1 MEKNLKPSLTSRK
14 KPHTV
19 LPKRKKRVFA
29 LLCVALPLVATITA
43 EGVLRWAGLGGH
55 PPLFK
60 KIDETPDGTLY
71 ISDIEKARSYFFANQ
86 DRPGYNDQ
94 YSFFQPKTTNAFR
107 VLLAGG
113 SAIKG
118 YPQPRFLT
126 PSAFLREMLID
137 AWPER
142 NVEVLNIGTTAV
154 ASFPVMEMTIE
165 GLAYDP
171 DLVVIYSG
179 HNEFFGAYG
188 VASINRAGALPAMLK
203 LHRWMR
209 STALVQGLD
218 RLRPKSQSENKT
230 LMEIMVGQRYTSPE
244 HWSRKAAA
252 NNLYHN
258 ISRIIQACNARNI
271 PVMVCTLPS
280 NERDLAPLGDD
291 RITITDNVRREE
303 LEAAARMGIANAES
317 DPEVALEVLA
327 GVLEEQ
333 PKHARA
339 HYYTGKALD
348 KLGRNKEALNHYIY
362 ARDYDPMPWR
372 ATSQSQEGVLRAA
385 RDNHAIICDVE
396 AFFREASPGGSVGW
410 ELMDDHVHPSLEGE
424 AMLARAMVERLTH
437 AEGPIHVEPKIYQS
451 LSDNDE
457 YARRLGD
464 NPFDRYGVN
473 HQMRVLFSIP
483 FMKETN
489 PRALVRYDQRVR
501 QFEKTLSPDLLEIAQ
516 NWQTKTPHAGGMR
529 PITGMIARGL
539 MRRGNYEE
547 ALRLLEIAQ
556 RSVPVYTSWHME
568 YVYFELAC
576 REKING
582 ALTEEDRIRAGEE
595 IGRGKLLL
603 KNGYSESGM
612 AERYVGRLHQLRGE
626 FAEAIPFLLASRLR
640 LTGFD
645 LVAID
650 QALFL
655 SYVNVGA
662 FEEARKLAEFGF
674 KNSGQ
679 YSDYYRQLLTQLP
692 SPAKTP

>member
-1 MEKNLKPSLTSRK
+1 MENNPNPLLSCKN

-19 LPKRKKRVFA
+19 LPKRKKRVYA
-29 LLCVALPLVATITA
+29 LLCAILPLVAVIA
-43 EGVLRWAGLGGH
+43 VEGLLRWAGLGGH
-55 PPLFK
+55 PRLFK
-60 KIDETPDGTLY
+60 AVDETPQGMLY

-94 YSFFQPKTTNAFR
+94 YSFFQPKATNAFR

-118 YPQPRFLT
+118 YPQPRIFA
-126 PSAFLREMLID
+126 PSSFLREMLTD
-137 AWPER
+137 VWPER
-142 NVEVLNIGTTAV
+142 KVEVLNIGTTAV
-154 ASFPVMEMTIE
+154 ASFPVMEMTLE
-165 GLAYDP
+165 GLEYNP

-188 VASINRAGALPAMLK
+188 VASINRAGAHPAMMR

-218 RLRPKSQSENKT
+218 RLLPGSRSEDKT
-230 LMEIMVGQRYTSPE
+230 LMEIMVGQNYTAPE

-252 NNLYHN
+252 NNLYHH
-258 ISRIIQACNARNI
+258 ISRIIRACHARNI
-271 PVMVCTLPS
+271 PIMVCTLPS
-280 NERDLAPLGDD
+280 NERDLAPLGED
-291 RITITDNVRREE
+291 RITLSDISQREA
-303 LEAAARMGIANAES
+303 LEKSMLLGMARSES
-317 DPEVALEVLA
+317 DPEAALEALATVLDA
-327 GVLEEQ
+327 Q

-348 KLGRNKEALNHYIY
+348 KLGRNEEALNHFIQ
-362 ARDYDPMPWR
+362 ARDFDPMPWR
-372 ATSQSQEGVLRAA
+372 ATSQSQEGLMRAA
-385 RDNHAIICDVE
+385 RENHAIICDVE

-410 ELMDDHVHPSLEGE
+410 DLMDDHVHPSLMGE

-437 AEGPIHVEPKIYQS
+437 ELGPIRVEPESYQS
-451 LSDNDE
+451 LPGNDV
-457 YARRLGD
+457 YASRLGD
-464 NPFDRYGVN
+464 NPYDRYGVN

-489 PRALVRYDQRVR
+489 PRALVRYDQRIR
-501 QFEKTLSPDLLEIAQ
+501 QFEKTLPPDLLELAQ

-529 PITGMIARGL
+529 PITGMMARGL
-539 MRRGNYEE
+539 MRRGNFVE
-547 ALRLLEIAQ
+547 AGRLLKIAQ
-556 RSVPVYTSWHME
+556 QSVPVYTSWHME

-576 REKING
+576 LEKLNG
-582 ALTEEDRIRAGEE
+582 ALTEDDRIRALEE
-595 IGRGKLLL
+595 IDRGKLLL
-603 KNGYSESGM
+603 KKGYSESGM

-626 FAEAIPFLLASRLR
+626 FAEAIPFLLASRMR

-655 SYVNVGA
+655 SYVHVGKL
-662 FEEARKLAEFGF
+662 EEARKLAEFGA

-679 YSDYYRQLLTQLP
+679 YSDYYRQLAIQLP
-692 SPAKTP
+692 SPAETP